1 MLLSGPRLIG
11 DIRECAA
18 KYDRQPFGF
27 EHGLGELE
35 LFNESTLRELAAA
48 YEGDFFV
55 AAGARSPGTG
65 FYSVPSGM
73 HTPLEAFDRLD
84 AMETR
89 ILLKRP
95 EERDPRFREL
105 LESLFDQIGEMRGA
119 LGHERIVRLASS
131 ILISSAATLTPF
143 HFDPEV
149 TFFFQ
154 VAGEKIYHLYEP
166 AVLSEAELE
175 RFYVAGIVDIGQV
188 DFDGRDPAREH
199 SFELVA
205 GKGLHQPQN
214 CPHWVQTRASR
225 SISYAISYET
235 DATRS
240 LGRTRAFNHYLR
252 RLGFRPSRP
261 GSAPRL
267 DAGKAKAMEFV
278 IPLRKTARTLIRRAI
293 PARAGNARV

>member
-1 MLLSGPRLIG
+1 MLLSGPPLMA
-11 DIRECAA
+11 DIRECAG

-27 EHGLGELE
+27 EHGLAGLE
-35 LFNESTLRELAAA
+35 LFTESTLRTLAAA
-48 YEGDFFV
+48 YESDFFV

-65 FYSVPSGM
+65 FYSVPSGA

-95 EERDPRFREL
+95 EEHDARFKEL
-105 LESLFDQIGEMRGA
+105 LETLFDQITEMRGG
-119 LGHERIVRLASS
+119 LGGERIVRLASS
-131 ILISSAATLTPF
+131 ILISSAATITPF
-143 HFDPEV
+143 HFDPEI

-188 DFDGRDPAREH
+188 DFEGRDPAREH

-252 RLGFRPSRP
+252 RLGFRPARP

-267 DAGKAKAMEFV
+267 DAGKAKAMEVV
-278 IPLRKTARTLIRRAI
+278 IPLRKTARSLVRRTLPPRGRG
-293 PARAGNARV
+293 PRT

>member
-1 MLLSGPRLIG
+1 MLLSAPPLMS
-11 DIRECAA
+11 DIRQCAE
-18 KYDRQPFGF
+18 KYERKPFGF
-27 EHGLGELE
+27 EHALGTLE
-35 LFNESTLRELAAA
+35 LFNERTLRTLAGA
-48 YEGDFFV
+48 YQGDFFV
-55 AAGARSPGTG
+55 AGGARSPETE
-65 FYSVPSGM
+65 FYSVPSGTY
-73 HTPLEAFDRLD
+73 TPLEAFDRL
-84 AMETR
+84 ETIQTR

-95 EERDPRFREL
+95 EEHDPRFREL
-105 LESLFDQIGEMRGA
+105 LQTLFDQITEMRGG
-119 LGHERIVRLASS
+119 LGGERIVRLASS
-131 ILISSAATLTPF
+131 ILISSAATITPF

-154 VAGEKIYHLYEP
+154 VAGEKVYHLYEP

-188 DFDGRDPAREH
+188 DFAGRDPARAH

-252 RLGFRPSRP
+252 RLGLRPARP
-261 GSAPRL
+261 GTAPRL
-267 DAGKAKAMEFV
+267 DAGKAKAMQFF
-278 IPLRKTARTLIRRAI
+278 IPLRKTARTLVRRTSS
-293 PARAGNARV
+293 ARAGEARV